1 MGKIELGR
9 QSGIGTRVEVEARM
23 SAITA
28 LTSKIAAKNEEFSKK
43 SQESWRLL
51 EEIARL
57 QQQHDLIRDEMS
69 SLRVEAD
76 DLNRK
81 VARLEEI
88 AAEDLRRREEEAEI
102 VASVTPALAEPVP
115 SDLAVFSTVATGS
128 VKKGRVKI
136 TDFKDFVACGY
147 HLAVDCDEPFRTMSE
162 EDFKDLIKAVE
173 KNDGSGPVGGSA
185 AKKVYT
191 FMKSGTENIGKTII
205 VAYDKGLGGGGEVRR
220 ITGPYRYSPTFDLHG
235 DTIACYFHR
244 FPTEF
249 IRNLTPDEFTQ
260 VASARQQ
267 QGPRAINWTARLL
280 L

>member
-1 MGKIELGR
+1 
-9 QSGIGTRVEVEARM
+9 M

-69 SLRVEAD
+69 SLRAEVD

-102 VASVTPALAEPVP
+102 VASVTHALAEPAP
-115 SDLAVFSTVATGS
+115 SDLAVFSAVATHDIDRGH
-128 VKKGRVKI
+128 VKI
-136 TDFKDFVACGY
+136 ADFKDFVACGY
-147 HLAVDCDEPFRTMSE
+147 FLAVDCEEPFRTMSE
-162 EDFKDLIKAVE
+162 KDFKDIMGAVE
-173 KNDGSGPVGGSA
+173 KNPQAGGSGRVGRAA
-185 AKKVYT
+185 AKKVHT

-205 VAYDKGLGGGGEVRR
+205 VAYNKGIGGGGEVRR
-220 ITGPYRYSPTFDLHG
+220 ITGPYRYSPPLG
-235 DTIACYFHR
+235 VQEGTIACYFHR

-249 IRNLTPDEFTQ
+249 IRNLTPDEFDQ